1 MKNLKLA
8 LIALSLAGAIG
19 AATPAAAQSGF
30 AGEYGSDNWTSHY
43 LQHVRPMAMKM
54 PMADKKKAMDMEMA
68 IMKMEADHAMTMTK
82 MSAEHKMSIA
92 KMRRELEELI
102 FSKGAF

>member
-1 MKNLKLA
+1 MKNFKLA
-8 LIALSLAGAIG
+8 LATIAIATSIG
-19 AATPAAAQSGF
+19 AAAPAAAQFGWG
-30 AGEYGSDNWTSHY
+30 GEYGSDNWTSHY
-43 LQHVRPMAMKM
+43 MQNIRPMMMKM

-92 KMRRELEELI
+92 KMRRDLEELI